1 MSAPYFTPVRP
12 FFSLVFVL
20 LLIVAL
26 VLSGCGAGAEPTPE
40 PEPTA
45 AEVEPTAAEAEP
57 TAAPEP
63 TPTEEAAAGSV
74 NSLEDVQEAVV
85 QIAAEGTFVDPEFG
99 LQLNSAGSGSGFII
113 DPEGIAITNN
123 HVVTGAALI
132 RVFVGGNSEPLN
144 AQVLG
149 VSECSDLA
157 VIDIE
162 GDGFPYLDW
171 YDEDVNV
178 GLDVFAAGFPLGDP
192 EFTLT
197 RGIISKAQTSGE
209 SSWASVDEV
218 LEHDATI
225 NPGNSGGPLVTEDGK
240 VVGINYAGSSET
252 NQYFAIQPDEARDI
266 IERLRA
272 GEDVTS
278 IGVNG
283 EAVVGDGFSG
293 IWVASVKSGSPADN
307 ARVQPG
313 DIITSLEGLILA
325 TDGTMS
331 DYCDILRSRTA
342 DDVMSVEVLRFS
354 TQEQLAGQLNGREL
368 EVAFS
373 FAETIGDGAEA
384 TGNAGAG
391 YSDYRTVTDD
401 TGALEVQV
409 PVEWG
414 ENRGLTWEFE
424 EQSVGVSIAAA
435 PSLDG
440 FYETWETPGVFFGAS
455 RILAANMNEDT
466 LLDSVDFSSSC
477 TYEGRQA
484 YEDALYS
491 GSFDVWS
498 NCGGTTTQFVAISV
512 VPENRAFLGL
522 VQIQIVNEAD
532 LDALDR
538 IIKTFQVVGDL
549 P

>member
-1 MSAPYFTPVRP
+1 MSAPWSTPVRP
-12 FFSLVFVL
+12 LFSLVLVFL
-20 LLIVAL
+20 LLSAL
-26 VLSGCGAGAEPTPE
+26 ILSGCGTGADPTPE

-45 AEVEPTAAEAEP
+45 AADPEPTVAPEP
-57 TAAPEP
+57 TTAPEP
-63 TPTEEAAAGSV
+63 TPTEEAADAAI
-74 NSLEDVQEAVV
+74 NSLEEAQQAVV
-85 QIAAEGTFVDPEFG
+85 QIVAEGTFVDPEFG

-113 DPEGIAITNN
+113 NSEGIAVTNN

-132 RVFVGGNSEPLN
+132 RVFVGGDGEPLN

-162 GDGFPYLDW
+162 GDGFPYLEW

-209 SSWASVDEV
+209 TSWASVDEV

-225 NPGNSGGPLVTEDGK
+225 NPGNSGGPLMTEDGK
-240 VVGINYAGSSET
+240 VVGINYAGSSDT
-252 NQYFAIQPDEARDI
+252 NQYFAIQPSEALDI
-266 IERLRA
+266 IERLQG

-307 ARVQPG
+307 ARIQPG

-331 DYCDILRSRTA
+331 DYCDILRSRNPA
-342 DDVMSVEVLRFS
+342 DVMSVEVLRFG

-373 FAETIGDGAEA
+373 FADTIGGGTEE
-384 TGNAGAG
+384 TGNVGAG
-391 YSDYRTVTDD
+391 YSDYRTITDD

-414 ENRGLTWEFE
+414 ENRGLTWEFDG
-424 EQSVGVSIAAA
+424 QDVGVSIAAA
-435 PSLDG
+435 PSLDD
-440 FYETWETPGVFFGAS
+440 FYGTWETPGVFFGAS
-455 RILAANMNEDT
+455 RTLAANMNEDA
-466 LLDSVDFSSSC
+466 LLDAVDFSSEC
-477 TYEGRQA
+477 TFEGRQS
-484 YEDALYS
+484 YEDSLYS

>member
-1 MSAPYFTPVRP
+1 MFAPASTPVRP
-12 FFSLVFVL
+12 LFSLMPVLFL
-20 LLIVAL
+20 LLAL
-26 VLSGCGAGAEPTPE
+26 VLSACGAPEEPV

-45 AEVEPTAAEAEP
+45 TLESAPTVAAEAEP
-57 TAAPEP
+57 TDAPEP
-63 TPTEEAAAGSV
+63 TPTEETAAGSI
-74 NSLEDVQEAVV
+74 NSLEDVQQAAI
-85 QIAAEGTFVDPEFG
+85 QIVAEGTFVDPEVG
-99 LQLNSAGSGSGFII
+99 LQLNAAGSGSGFII
-113 DPEGIAITNN
+113 DPEGIAVTNN

-132 RVFVGGNSEPLN
+132 RVFVGGNSEPRN

-162 GDGFPYLDW
+162 GDGFPYLEW

-240 VVGINYAGSSET
+240 VVGINYAGSAET
-252 NQYFAIQPDEARDI
+252 NQYYAIQPAEALDI
-266 IERLRA
+266 IERLRG

-283 EAVVGDGFSG
+283 EAVAGDGFSG

-307 ARVQPG
+307 ARIQPG

-331 DYCDILRSRTA
+331 DYCDILRSRSP
-342 DDVMSVEVLRFS
+342 DDVMAVEVLRFS

-373 FAETIGDGAEA
+373 FADTIGDGAA
-384 TGNAGAG
+384 DPGNAGTG
-391 YSDYRTVTDD
+391 YSDYRTITDD

-414 ENRGLTWEFE
+414 ENRGLTWEFND
-424 EQSVGVSIAAA
+424 QSVGVSIAAA
-435 PSLDG
+435 PSIDG
-440 FYETWETPGVFFGAS
+440 FYETWATPGVFFGAS
-455 RILAANMNEDT
+455 RTLAANMNEDT
-466 LLDSVDFSSSC
+466 LLDTVDFSSEC

-484 YEDALYS
+484 YEDALYA

-498 NCGGTTTQFVAISV
+498 NCGGTATQFVAISV